1 MGDRN
6 NSTMNNES
14 NSSPRERS
22 VAATSTWTLENR
34 LAKIW
39 THQVGYEWAIG
50 RSNKITLDGLDLK
63 LCHWSA
69 NANIPSSTLNMFGI
83 EGKDGYRFVCS
94 NSNQDGL
101 ELSSITMPSPTGC
114 ECSSSDSR
122 VFHSKPSSH
131 HSDSR
136 KIFHHCASDKYVSVA
151 ECDSGVC
158 LELQE
163 NPENAH
169 EVYVSHNS
177 EHRKMND
184 AAE

>member
-14 NSSPRERS
+14 NSSRKRL
-22 VAATSTWTLENR
+22 VAATSTWTLDER
-34 LAKIW
+34 VAKIS
-39 THQVGYEWAIG
+39 THEVGYEWTIG
-50 RSNKITLDGLDLK
+50 RRDKITLNGKDLK

-69 NANIPSSTLNMFGI
+69 NANIPASSTLNMFGMKV
-83 EGKDGYRFVCS
+83 GNDGYRFVCS

-101 ELSSITMPSPTGC
+101 ELSSRMMPSPTGW

-122 VFHSKPSSH
+122 VFHSKLSAH

-136 KIFHHCASDKYVSVA
+136 KIFHHCASDKYVSVVHGS
-151 ECDSGVC
+151 DVS

-169 EVYVSHNS
+169 KVCVSYKVNT
-177 EHRKMND
+177 EK
-184 AAE
+184 